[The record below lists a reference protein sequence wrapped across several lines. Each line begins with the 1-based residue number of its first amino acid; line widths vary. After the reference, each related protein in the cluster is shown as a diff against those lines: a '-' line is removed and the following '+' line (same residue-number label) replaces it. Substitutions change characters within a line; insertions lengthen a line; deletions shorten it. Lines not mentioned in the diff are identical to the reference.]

1 MSESIERGR
10 SPTVS
15 LARFMNRWLMPLLP
29 WIPVP
34 HRFLHG
40 VLLADNKKENEAD
53 CWGRLRNPSELGR
66 YSVIHGFVQEFA
78 RDGSVLDVGCSEGLL
93 QERIAYGQ
101 YLGIDVFPQAI
112 ARAGL
117 KANERTRFMHAD
129 AASFAPDELFD
140 AIIWNECLYYLRDP
154 IGVIQ
159 RYRQYLRPRGVM
171 IVSMFYQTFATR
183 RLFRQLKVLGPV
195 LAEVQLVASNKAW
208 VLRAYDASLGV
219 GAAPYVSA

>member
-1 MSESIERGR
+1 
-10 SPTVS
+10 
-15 LARFMNRWLMPLLP
+15 MNRWLLPILP

-34 HRFLHG
+34 HRLLHG

-53 CWGRLRNPSELGR
+53 CWGRLRSPSELGR

-78 RDGSVLDVGCSEGLL
+78 RDGSVLDVGCSDGLL
-93 QERIAYGQ
+93 QERIAYGR

-112 ARAGL
+112 ARAAH
-117 KANERTRFMHAD
+117 KADERTRFAQAD
-129 AASFAPDELFD
+129 AASFAPNESFD

-159 RYRQYLRPRGVM
+159 RYRHYLRPRGVM

-195 LAEVQLVASNKAW
+195 LAEVQLEASGKSW
-208 VLRAYDASLGV
+208 VLRAYDASL
-219 GAAPYVSA
+219 AST